1 MNSFEYNP
9 ISTDI
14 KFKLK
19 CECGEVF
26 DTDFLS
32 VPSPDFDAE
41 GEHYSDSINTDVDC
55 VECPKCGKLF
65 EVELSTSFYGGEGYI
80 DSDDVEI
87 LDVVENNPDFEEYI
101 SRSIFEVEHN
111 KIDRI
116 MQEIG
121 AVSLSD
127 DTVNYLYKLFYANL
141 IAEMEVYLYA
151 TILKQVLSSDENK
164 LKFLANYS
172 PFRERK
178 FNISEVVG
186 MFKNL
191 SGYIKETLN
200 KLVYHNMSSVSKMY
214 KDVLNIE
221 LGDVSFLKDAISKR
235 HDIVHR
241 NGKTLDGKEVV
252 VTKDDVIYLSK
263 QILDFMY
270 SIELKIK
277 ND

>member
-1 MNSFEYNP
+1 
-9 ISTDI
+9 
-14 KFKLK
+14 
-19 CECGEVF
+19 
-26 DTDFLS
+26 
-32 VPSPDFDAE
+32 
-41 GEHYSDSINTDVDC
+41 
-55 VECPKCGKLF
+55 
-65 EVELSTSFYGGEGYI
+65 
-80 DSDDVEI
+80 
-87 LDVVENNPDFEEYI
+87 
-101 SRSIFEVEHN
+101 
-111 KIDRI
+111 
-116 MQEIG
+116 
-121 AVSLSD
+121 
-127 DTVNYLYKLFYANL
+127 
-141 IAEMEVYLYA
+141 
-151 TILKQVLSSDENK
+151 
-164 LKFLANYS
+164 
-172 PFRERK
+172 
-178 FNISEVVG
+178 